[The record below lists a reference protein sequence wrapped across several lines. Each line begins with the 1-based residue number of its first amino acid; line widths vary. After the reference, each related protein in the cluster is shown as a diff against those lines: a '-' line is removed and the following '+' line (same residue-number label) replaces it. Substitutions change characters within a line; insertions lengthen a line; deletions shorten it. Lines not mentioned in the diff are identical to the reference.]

1 MRTILDLLQEDG
13 IQPRRVGGQH
23 GGEYHS
29 PCPFCSGRDRFACW
43 PLAETALGGGRGWC
57 RGGSAA
63 GNGCDWKGD
72 AVQYLRDRR
81 GMTFAEAKE
90 YLGLRDFEVRRPAGG
105 PITRQAAPAWT
116 PILAEAPP
124 ELWRTKGSAFVA
136 HCEAELARRPA
147 ALEWLA
153 VRGLPGPVARKYRLG
168 FHVVDNGEVAYR
180 PLSSWGLDGP
190 RKPDGREA
198 CFVLLPGLVIPNFDA
213 AGVLHK
219 LKVRE
224 FEGAPW
230 PKWASGDKYREV
242 KGSNQRY
249 SVYGQGRDVAVVVE
263 TELDA
268 MMLAERV
275 GDIAV
280 CMSTGSAQ
288 RKPDADAADRLRS
301 ARLVLNALDADAAGA
316 KAAWSWWAREFP
328 NAKRWPVPK
337 NMGKDPG
344 DLARA
349 GVDVRLWVEAGIRA
363 HAPALLAVME
373 PRGPIPA
380 AETRGQT
387 PAPPA
392 ASRQV
397 MSAWPAP
404 GDVALADLVLPAGS
418 PSIDELVR
426 AMRLKPV
433 GAPDSLVPC
442 PRTRPRFWW
451 RYRKDCEACAGHPH
465 CLQEIFRSKQFQEA
479 LR

>member
-1 MRTILDLLQEDG
+1 MRTFLDLLQEDG

-29 PCPFCSGRDRFACW
+29 PCPFCGGRDRFACW

-90 YLGLRDFEVRRPAGG
+90 CLGLSDVVARRPAGG
-105 PITRQAAPAWT
+105 SVARQAAPAWT
-116 PILAEAPP
+116 PDPAVAPSD
-124 ELWRTKGSAFVA
+124 LWRTKAMAFVT
-136 HCEAELARRPA
+136 HCEAELTRRPA
-147 ALEWLA
+147 VLEWLA
-153 VRGLPGPVARKYRLG
+153 ARGVPARKYRLG
-168 FHVVDNGEVAYR
+168 FHVVDRGGVAYR
-180 PLSSWGLDGP
+180 PLSAWGLDGP
-190 RKPDGREA
+190 RKPDGRESCLA
-198 CFVLLPGLVIPNFDA
+198 LLPGLVIPYFDA
-213 AGVLHK
+213 GGVLHK

-224 FEGAPW
+224 FECAPW

-249 SVYGQGRDVAVVVE
+249 SIYGQGRDVAVVVE

-275 GDIAV
+275 GDFAACV
-280 CMSTGSAQ
+280 STGSAQ
-288 RKPDADAADRLRS
+288 RKPDADAAELLRA

-316 KAAWSWWAREFP
+316 KAAWSWWAQEFP

-349 GVDVRLWVEAGIRA
+349 GGDVRLWVEAGVRR
-363 HAPALLAVME
+363 HAPALLAPATLATPEGAASQPQPPGGPVE
-373 PRGPIPA
+373 QRKPSSRWPIPEGA
-380 AETRGQT
+380 
-387 PAPPA
+387 
-392 ASRQV
+392 
-397 MSAWPAP
+397 
-404 GDVALADLVLPAGS
+404 ALAGLALPEGA
-418 PSIDELVR
+418 PSVEEIVR
-426 AMRLKPV
+426 AMRLKPID
-433 GAPDSLVPC
+433 APDSLVPC

-451 RYRKDCEACAGHPH
+451 RYRKDCADCAGHPH
-465 CLQEIFRSKQFQEA
+465 CLRELFRSKQFQEA
-479 LR
+479 LM